1 MPTESIDAKGLIR
14 AMLARGW
21 LWCGDDRDQLTHPT
35 NHGFYLRYDEP
46 ADKLTVSPELDEH
59 LKLVIPTPRSKSKT
73 FL

>member
-21 LWCGDDRDQLTHPT
+21 LWCGDDGDRLTHPT
-35 NHGFYLRYDEP
+35 NHGFYLRYNEP

-59 LKLVIPTPRSKSKT
+59 LKPVIPTPRSKSKT
-73 FL
+73 FR